1 MIYEYLHSHEAYGKS
16 AAIPGDTIRG
26 ELGLT
31 TRRFDRI
38 LYRERKAGKLI
49 YNKSTAGG
57 GYYLPSCVGDV
68 IEFVRVQESRIKKH
82 AVTLR
87 AARAY
92 LKDHGKKLASSH

>member
-31 TRRFDRI
+31 TRQFDRI
-38 LYRERKAGKLI
+38 LYRERKAC
-49 YNKSTAGG
+49 NKSTAGG

>member
-1 MIYEYLHSHEAYGKS
+1 MIYEYLHGHDAYGKS
-16 AAIPGDTIRG
+16 AAISGDTIRS
-26 ELGLT
+26 ELGLPA
-31 TRRFDRI
+31 RRFDRI
-38 LYRERKAGKLI
+38 LYSERKAGKLI
-49 YNKSTAGG
+49 CNKTTAGG

-92 LKDHGKKLASSH
+92 LKEHGKKMASSH